1 METFATD
8 GGVQPQLQPHSGS
21 DKSTDWKSNGRD
33 PFPADGAR
41 ELRSS
46 SVSALRNEALL
57 SPVVSTGRNGF
68 GGGHSAGRSPG
79 ALRLHPAF
87 LDLKLAGWLICSE
100 LQVKSHGIREPI
112 LITRKGII
120 VYGFADWHAAV
131 SAGQAEIDCIDFAL
145 DDDEALQLILS
156 LHRPRA
162 AWNDF
167 IRAELALK

>member
-1 METFATD
+1 
-8 GGVQPQLQPHSGS
+8 
-21 DKSTDWKSNGRD
+21 
-33 PFPADGAR
+33 
-41 ELRSS
+41 
-46 SVSALRNEALL
+46 
-57 SPVVSTGRNGF
+57 
-68 GGGHSAGRSPG
+68 
-79 ALRLHPAF
+79 
-87 LDLKLAGWLICSE
+87 
-100 LQVKSHGIREPI
+100 VKSHGIREPI